1 MPNKFW
7 MVKGESGNGSGYY
20 YTTTLTKQKKLN
32 LDHKP
37 CEDDPKYNFNSCIK
51 ESLLKKVGCR
61 FPLDNQGGEEVDI
74 CSTA

>member
-37 CEDDPKYNFNSCIK
+37 CEDDPKYNFNS
-51 ESLLKKVGCR
+51 
-61 FPLDNQGGEEVDI
+61 
-74 CSTA
+74 